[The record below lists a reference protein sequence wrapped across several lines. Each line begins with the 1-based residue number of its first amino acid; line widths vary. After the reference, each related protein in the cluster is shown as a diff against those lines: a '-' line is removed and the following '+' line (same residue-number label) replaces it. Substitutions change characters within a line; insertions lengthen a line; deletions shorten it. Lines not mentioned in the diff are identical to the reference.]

1 MQIIGDPIG
10 TVEVRVLTSQ
20 THTYK
25 HGRVWY
31 VTKDFSRIKKIS
43 VGFLCLIKI
52 INLWMGAS
60 LLALAKSIYYLINI

>member
-10 TVEVRVLTSQ
+10 AVEVKVLTSQ
-20 THTYK
+20 IHTYEL
-25 HGRVWY
+25 GRVWY

-60 LLALAKSIYYLINI
+60 LLALAKSIYYLIDI